1 MKKEFVILS
10 ILSSLF
16 LVVYFLFP
24 NLEAKKDNKI
34 VDSTIVKELSNT
46 ENQFLNSQ
54 NFKILT
60 FDIVRVTEHGDV
72 VMAGQSEPNK
82 EIELINNDK
91 IVSSFFSDANG
102 EWIWV
107 SDYPLEKGI
116 KKFELKY
123 VNNKD
128 NLESKSQTVIIF
140 NDKKK
145 IRPTVA
151 KILNGPNKKVDI
163 LNLEKINDG
172 LSLDAVEYLP
182 SGKLILSGRT
192 LPNNKIKFL
201 KAQKEIGS
209 YFSDDDG
216 DWKFN
221 LNFDSLKDE
230 TLTISTQIKNEEILL
245 SFTQTDL
252 NFRLKLNDKY
262 SDQNQIIVEPGNSL
276 WRIARKTMGGGI
288 FYTEI
293 YKNNLKRIKNPDL
306 IYPGQVFNIP
316 NIKQKIVYE

>member
-24 NLEAKKDNKI
+24 NLEEKKDSKT

-107 SDYPLEKGI
+107 SDFSLEKGI

-140 NDKKK
+140 NDEKK

-163 LNLEKINDG
+163 LNLEKLNDG
-172 LSLDAVEYLP
+172 LSLDVVEYLP

-192 LPNNKIKFL
+192 LPNKKIKFL

-216 DWKFN
+216 DWKFS
-221 LNFDSLKDE
+221 LNFDSLKNE
-230 TLTISTQIKNEEILL
+230 TLTISTKIKNEEILL

-262 SDQNQIIVEPGNSL
+262 SNQNQIIVEPGNSL

-288 FYTEI
+288 LYTEI